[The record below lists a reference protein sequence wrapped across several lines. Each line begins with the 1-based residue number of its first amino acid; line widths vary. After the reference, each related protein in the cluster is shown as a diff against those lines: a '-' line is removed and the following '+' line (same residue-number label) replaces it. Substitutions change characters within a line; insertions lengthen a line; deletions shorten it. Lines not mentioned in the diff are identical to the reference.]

1 MMYAESD
8 DSESYYIEF
17 QDEYSESEEVVITF
31 DEVHT
36 KDSHWVWIFLN
47 QAWDTLKKHKDNT
60 LTGLNGVLKMCHPIF
75 R

>member
-1 MMYAESD
+1 MYAESD

-36 KDSHWVWIFLN
+36 KDSHWV
-47 QAWDTLKKHKDNT
+47 
-60 LTGLNGVLKMCHPIF
+60 
-75 R
+75 